1 MHIMVILLDKIL
13 DRQNMYQVLKEYVQ
27 IKEQVT

>member
-1 MHIMVILLDKIL
+1 MVILLDKIL